1 MCNNV
6 QVSYFK
12 SLTNLILQ
20 EEFMSKFLGFMSV
33 DLLLVF
39 VTSQSMLCSHTNVIQ
54 KTLLNVHEI
63 E

>member
-6 QVSYFK
+6 QVSCFK

-33 DLLLVF
+33 DLVLVF
-39 VTSQSMLCSHTNVIQ
+39 VTSQSMLCSYTNVIQ